1 MEIANNAIPTLPQP
15 RRLRVYTLNPSAY
28 GGRILRARS
37 QSEKSEH
44 QPTEM
49 IPDRGSIKKRKT
61 DKTLRDIVPITSPL
75 DQLSSS
81 EYRVYSYLRDE
92 FLHQRGDGDGQRIT
106 IAVGYAELSTKTQVS
121 KRTLARSLK
130 RLEEKGYILQHFP
143 TVGAEQGTKAY
154 EVRLHN
160 EILSTLAEEGIEH
173 RASVS
178 TESHALS
185 AKGNDKIKPNTAAG
199 QKPKRTA

>member
-1 MEIANNAIPTLPQP
+1 MNLKNPKKSTDPRQIGLFDFAVMEVPERDT
-15 RRLRVYTLNPSAY
+15 YSA
-28 GGRILRARS
+28 

-61 DKTLRDIVPITSPL
+61 DKTLRDIEPITSPL

-121 KRTLARSLK
+121 KRTLARALT
-130 RLEEKGYILQHFP
+130 RLEQKGYVVQHFP
-143 TVGAEQGTKAY
+143 LVGSKQNTKAY
-154 EVRLHN
+154 EVRSAN
-160 EILSTLAEEGIEH
+160 EILSTLAEEGIDH
-173 RASVS
+173 RALRGA
-178 TESHALS
+178 ESHIVN
-185 AKGNDKIKPNTAAG
+185 GNSHLKIKPNTALG
-199 QKPKRTA
+199 QKPKRSA